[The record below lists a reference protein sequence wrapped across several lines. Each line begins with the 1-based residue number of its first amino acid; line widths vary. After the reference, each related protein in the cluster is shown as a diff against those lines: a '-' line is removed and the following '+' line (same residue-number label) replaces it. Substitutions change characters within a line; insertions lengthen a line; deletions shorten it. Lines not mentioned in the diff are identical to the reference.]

1 MLSGTSALRNIDQSL
16 QTIRN
21 EAVRLDG
28 QLGQLTAQMAANQR
42 HRAKLINDIAGV
54 RLAEI
59 ESGQLNASFTAADQQ
74 ASEILSERAQALSD
88 LNSTIDSTNQQIV
101 DAETQRNSLLEA
113 VNQTSEKI
121 VDIEGRVQQQLK
133 VDQAYMTQFE
143 LAKQAESV
151 AEEAEQKMQRAQADM
166 AEKAEPYQADKLFMY
181 LWARG
186 YGTTEYHGGLFARM
200 IDGWVAR
207 VIEYKAARVNYW
219 NLVEIPRRL
228 SLHAEVVGDAAD
240 KQHELL
246 QQLEL
251 NALEAAGATQLEAE
265 LATLRLSLDAHDDT
279 IEAVET
285 KLNGYLDQR
294 ARFVAGE
301 DQYIQ
306 RCLQRISASLEHQNL
321 DAIHNYV
328 RATVSPT
335 DDLLVIE
342 LQALED
348 SLENVAGDQEDL
360 RKLHE
365 RNLNKLKELEK
376 VRRDFKNS
384 RFDDVRSGFGNQ
396 VLINSMLSQFTQ
408 GVVSGAEVWRVIK
421 RNQRYRQVASTPDFG
436 SGGLGEIADIIGGE
450 IMRQGRRQ
458 RRSNRGSSWHLPKPR
473 GGGSGGFKMPRGGGG
488 SSGGGGGFKTGGGF

>member
-1 MLSGTSALRNIDQSL
+1 MLSGTSALKNIDQSL
-16 QTIRN
+16 HTIRN
-21 EAVRLDG
+21 EVVRLDG

-88 LNSTIDSTNQQIV
+88 LNSTIDDTNQRII
-101 DAETQRNSLLEA
+101 DAETQREGLLET

-133 VDQAYMTQFE
+133 VDQAYMAQFE

-151 AEEAEQKMQRAQADM
+151 AEEAQQKTQRAQADM
-166 AEKAEPYQADKLFMY
+166 AEKAEPYQADTLFMY
-181 LWARG
+181 LWGRG
-186 YGTTEYHGGLFARM
+186 YGTTEYQGGLLARM

-207 VIEYKAARVNYW
+207 LIKYPSARLNYW

-228 SLHAEVVGDAAD
+228 RLHAEVVGEAAD
-240 KQHELL
+240 EQHTLL

-251 NALEAAGATQLEAE
+251 SALEAVGATLLETE
-265 LATLRLSLDAHDDT
+265 LTALRLSLDAHDDT

-285 KLNGYLDQR
+285 KLNEYLDQR
-294 ARFVAGE
+294 ARYVAGE
-301 DQYIQ
+301 DEYIE
-306 RCLQRISASLEHQNL
+306 RCLTRISASLEHQNL
-321 DAIHNYV
+321 QSIHHYV

-342 LQALED
+342 LQALEG
-348 SLENVAGDQEDL
+348 SLENVEGDQADL
-360 RKLHE
+360 RQLYE

-396 VLINSMLSQFTQ
+396 VLIKSMLSQFTQ
-408 GVVSGAEVWRVIK
+408 GVVSGADVWRVIK

-436 SGGLGEIADIIGGE
+436 SGGLGEIADMIGGE

-458 RRSNRGSSWHLPKPR
+458 RRSNRGSSWHFPKPR
-473 GGGSGGFKMPRGGGG
+473 GGGGGFKMPRGGGG
-488 SSGGGGGFKTGGGF
+488 RSGSGGGFKTGGGF

>member
-1 MLSGTSALRNIDQSL
+1 MLSGTSALKNIDQSL

-21 EAVRLDG
+21 EVVRLDA
-28 QLGQLTAQMAANQR
+28 QLAQLTAQMAANQR
-42 HRAKLINDIAGV
+42 HRAKLINDIAGI
-54 RLAEI
+54 RLTEI
-59 ESGQLNASFTAADQQ
+59 ESGQLNASYTAADQQ
-74 ASEILSERAQALSD
+74 ASEILSERERALSD
-88 LNSTIDSTNQQIV
+88 LNLTIDNTNQQII
-101 DAETQRNSLLEA
+101 DAETQRAGLLVT

-121 VDIEGRVQQQLK
+121 VDIEGHVQQQLK
-133 VDQAYMTQFE
+133 VDLAYIAQFE

-151 AEEAEQKMQRAQADM
+151 AEEAEQKMQRAHADM

-181 LWARG
+181 LWERA
-186 YGTTEYHGGLFARM
+186 YGTTDYQGGLFARM
-200 IDGWVAR
+200 IDAWVAR
-207 VIEYKAARVNYW
+207 VIKYSPARVNYW

-240 KQHELL
+240 QQHAVL
-246 QQLEL
+246 QQLER
-251 NALEAAGATQLEAE
+251 NALEVAGAARLETE
-265 LATLRLSLDAHDDT
+265 LAALRLSLDAHDDT

-285 KLNGYLDQR
+285 KLNEYLDQR
-294 ARFVAGE
+294 ARFIAGE
-301 DQYIQ
+301 DEYIQ

-321 DAIHNYV
+321 TAIHHYV

-342 LQALED
+342 LQTLED
-348 SLENVAGDQEDL
+348 SLENVAGDQADL

-365 RNLNKLKELEK
+365 SNLNKLKELEK

-396 VLINSMLSQFTQ
+396 ALITSMLSQFTQ
-408 GVVSGAEVWRVIK
+408 GVVSGADVWRVIK

-473 GGGSGGFKMPRGGGG
+473 NGGGGFKMPRGGG
-488 SSGGGGGFKTGGGF
+488 SSSGGGGFKTGGGF